1 MTELP
6 TIKIRFILLLM
17 MGMTLLTTS
26 RTVAQNLEDLLK
38 SEEKTGADEVT
49 ATFKSTRI
57 INGHSIERMKKNQL
71 EFRISHRFGRL
82 NSGGYE
88 FFGLDQSVI
97 HFSLE
102 YGLTNWLE
110 FGMGRGSYEKTF
122 DGFAKVSILR
132 QTTGGDKNIPLHL
145 SFLSSVE
152 VNGLKWDDPTITH
165 YFSSRLTYVQQLM
178 IARKFGKSF
187 SFQLTPTFIH
197 RNLVAEAIE
206 PNDLYALGAGAR
218 YKLSKRLSLNA
229 EYFYVYRGAANQGT
243 IRYYNPLAVGVDIET
258 GGHVFQIM
266 LTNSRGMREGGFIG
280 KTNGQWSDGD
290 VHLGFNISRTFS
302 F

>member
-1 MTELP
+1 MMELS
-6 TIKIRFILLLM
+6 IIRIRCILLVF
-17 MGMTLLTTS
+17 MGLALINS
-26 RTVAQNLEDLLK
+26 GRINAQNLENLLEAESK
-38 SEEKTGADEVT
+38 PEAEEAT

-71 EFRISHRFGRL
+71 EFRISHRFGQL

-110 FGMGRGSYEKTF
+110 LGVGRGSFEKTV
-122 DGFAKVSILR
+122 DGFAKASILR
-132 QTTGGDKNIPLHL
+132 QTSGAKNIPFHL
-145 SFLSSVE
+145 SVVSSIE
-152 VNGLKWDDPTITH
+152 VNGLKWDDPARQNF
-165 YFSSRLTYVQQLM
+165 FSSRLTYVGQVL
-178 IARKFGKSF
+178 IARKFSNSF
-187 SFQLTPTFIH
+187 SLQLTPTYVH
-197 RNLVAEAIE
+197 RNLVTEAIE
-206 PNDLYALGAGAR
+206 PNDLYALGAGGR
-218 YKLSKRLSLNA
+218 YKLSKRISVNA
-229 EYFYVYRGAANQGT
+229 EYFYVYRGSGNQGT
-243 IRYYNPLAVGVDIET
+243 TKYFNPLAVGVDIET

-280 KTNGQWSDGD
+280 KTAGDWANGGI
-290 VHLGFNISRTFS
+290 HPGFNISRTFS